1 MPAPHP
7 RKLALGELVKM
18 DEFQHQDGIFILLRE
33 GALDRR
39 AEEIK
44 ERLFARGFFRVR
56 PSLEEIFRRIGS
68 AGHIDPKTLAPFQID
83 QAVRGHG
90 EQPRL
95 QRATALVF
103 CQKDLAISARG
114 EAIGPKIRDE
124 ILGLGLVCAAR
135 AQDTDKLAVV
145 SAPQFFGSRR
155 LRGQDALD
163 EGKILF
169 MARRSFDGHKGK
181 KDGVPSLQRQSF

>member
-1 MPAPHP
+1 VEVH
-7 RKLALGELVKM
+7 
-18 DEFQHQDGIFILLRE
+18 EFQHQDRVFILLRE
-33 GALDRR
+33 GALNRR

-44 ERLFARGFFRVR
+44 EWFLAGRFFRLC
-56 PSLEEIFRRIGS
+56 PSFEEIFRRIGS
-68 AGHIDPKTLAPFQID
+68 AGHIDAKTLAPFQIH
-83 QAVRGHG
+83 QSVRGYG

-95 QRATALVF
+95 QRTTALVF

-124 ILGLGLVCAAR
+124 VLGLGLVGAAR
-135 AQDTDKLAVV
+135 AQDTDELAVV
-145 SAPQFFGSRR
+145 PASQFRGSRR
-155 LRGQDALD
+155 LRSQDALD

-181 KDGVPSLQRQSF
+181 KDGVPGLERQSF